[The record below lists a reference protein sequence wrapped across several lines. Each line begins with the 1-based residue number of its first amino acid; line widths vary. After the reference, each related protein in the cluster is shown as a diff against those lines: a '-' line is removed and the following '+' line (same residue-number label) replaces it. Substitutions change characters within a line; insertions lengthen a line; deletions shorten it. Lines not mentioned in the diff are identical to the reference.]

1 MTPLND
7 ILGKLKQYLPTQN
20 PLKDFV
26 QYNLL
31 QGFQDKKF
39 HEALQIASQTFGYQV
54 YLNLDEYRR
63 LYNNKEIDDD
73 ILDKI
78 IIEHKNTEELSTWK
92 KKLLFEN
99 YNEILQQNIGNLKQQ
114 WKEYYSL
121 NPDKTVYPTL
131 FRILNNFLDQ
141 GVAAHKFP
149 YTHLSFLEAIK
160 SLEKNSVIS
169 IFKNPRPKKLLFE
182 ENNLLEKLLEIV
194 VGNPIWFEHYLF
206 DQQFAHPG
214 WSGMV
219 ALIENQPQL
228 LVDIRFIS
236 LEDLICF
243 ELLLEIDA
251 LDSKYGTVWKP
262 IAHALKTNLKNEV
275 FEEFKYSELFEIY
288 KIWQEAYE
296 WNFYDK
302 VLKALQTAPTSKLE
316 NTKTFQALFCIDDRE
331 CSTRRHIEKCDPN
344 CETFGTPGFF
354 NVPFYYQAME
364 SKVYTKVCPAP
375 IHPNHLIIEKHCEK
389 RYKKDK
395 YLDKKQKGLIKEI
408 LFSSFLGI
416 SSAIDLSWSIFFPKS
431 TPMSVSSFKHMDE
444 KSKLTIDYEGE
455 FNGLKI
461 GFTIEEMTDKI
472 EKLLSSIG
480 LTKNF
485 APIIYLIGHGASSTN
500 NTHYAAYDCGACGC
514 KVGSANARVAAYMA
528 NKSEVK
534 LALAQ
539 KGIFIPH
546 ETQFLGGL
554 HDTTRDEV
562 VFYDEEILNPI
573 NQSIHKSNKKVFHKA
588 LTENAVERSQRF
600 LLVEKN
606 LSHKMIYNKMKLRS
620 LSLFEPRSEWDHAT
634 NTLCIIAK
642 RDSTK
647 KVFLDRRAFL
657 NSYDYQNDTDG
668 TILQTIL
675 NAVTP
680 VCGGINL
687 EYYFSKTDN
696 HKLGAGSKLPH
707 NVMGLIGVSN
717 GMEGDLRTGLSMQMI
732 NIHEPKRLL
741 MIIEQYPE
749 IVLKAIQSNPKT
761 YQWYA
766 NEWINLATIH
776 PLTKD
781 IYVFKKEEFINYYP
795 NAQTPKVL
803 QNILKDIDYQKKH
816 SNIYHL
822 A

>member
-1 MTPLND
+1 MTLLNN

-31 QGFQDKKF
+31 QGFQEEKF
-39 HEALQIASQTFGYQV
+39 HKSLQIASQTFGYQV
-54 YLNLDEYRR
+54 YLSLQEYRI
-63 LYNNKEIDDD
+63 LYENQEIEDVILEKVILEHKTIEEKEI
-73 ILDKI
+73 
-78 IIEHKNTEELSTWK
+78 WK
-92 KKLLFEN
+92 QKLLNEN
-99 YNEILQQNIGNLKQQ
+99 YNEILKQNIGKLKQQ
-114 WKEYYSL
+114 WKEYYNI
-121 NPDKTVYPTL
+121 NPDKSVYPIL

-141 GVAAHKFP
+141 GIASHKFP
-149 YTHLSFLEAIK
+149 FTHLSFLDAIK
-160 SLEKNSVIS
+160 SLEKNSKIS
-169 IFKNPRPKKLLFE
+169 IFKTPRAKKLLFE
-182 ENNLLEKLLEIV
+182 ESDLLEKLLTIV
-194 VGNPIWFEHYLF
+194 VGNSNWYEHYLF

-219 ALIENQPQL
+219 ALIENEPHK
-228 LVDIRFIS
+228 LVDKRKIN
-236 LEDLICF
+236 LEELICF

-251 LDSKYGTVWKP
+251 LDSKYGTIWKP
-262 IAHALKTNLKNEV
+262 IALCIENEIQLNV
-275 FEEFKYSELFEIY
+275 FEEYKYNELFEVY

-302 VLKALQTAPTSKLE
+302 VLKALQTAPISKSE
-316 NTKTFQALFCIDDRE
+316 NIKTFQALFCIDDRE

-344 CETFGTPGFF
+344 CETYGTPGFF

-375 IHPNHLIIEKHCEK
+375 IHPNHLVIEKHCEK
-389 RYKKDK
+389 RHKKDK
-395 YLDKKQKGLIKEI
+395 YLDKKQKGLINEI

-416 SSAIDLSWSIFFPKS
+416 SSAIELSWSIFFPKS

-444 KSKLTIDYEGE
+444 KSTLTIDFEE
-455 FNGLKI
+455 EINGLKV
-461 GFTIEEMTDKI
+461 GFSIEEMTDKI
-472 EKLLSSIG
+472 EGLLQSIG

-485 APIIYLIGHGASSTN
+485 APIVYLIGHGASSTN

-528 NKSEVK
+528 NKPEVR
-534 LALAQ
+534 LALEK
-539 KGIFIPH
+539 KGIVIPN
-546 ETQFLGGL
+546 ETQFIGGL

-562 VFYDEEILNPI
+562 VFYDEKILNI
-573 NQSIHKSNKKVFHKA
+573 TNHTLHQNNKKVFHKA

-606 LSHKMIYNKMKLRS
+606 LSHKMIYKKMKLRS

-657 NSYDYQNDTDG
+657 NSYDYQTDSNG
-668 TILQTIL
+668 EILQTIL

-707 NVMGLIGVSN
+707 NVMGLIGVAN

-741 MIIEQYPE
+741 MIIEQFPE
-749 IVLKAIQSNPKT
+749 IVFKSIQSNPKT
-761 YQWYA
+761 FQWYA
-766 NEWINLATIH
+766 NEWINLAVIN
-776 PLTKD
+776 PLTKNV
-781 IYVFKKEEFINYYP
+781 YVFKNERFEEYNP
-795 NAQTPKVL
+795 SSKTPVIL
-803 QNILKDIDYQKKH
+803 HNILTDIDYQNQH